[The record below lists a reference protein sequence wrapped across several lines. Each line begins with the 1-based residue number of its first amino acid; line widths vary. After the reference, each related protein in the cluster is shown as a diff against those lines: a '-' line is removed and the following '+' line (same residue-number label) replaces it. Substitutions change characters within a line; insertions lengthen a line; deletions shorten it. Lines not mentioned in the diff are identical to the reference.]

1 MNLEKFIKNKKALVT
16 LIAAC
21 TIVIISL
28 GIRQTFGM
36 FYFDFSVDLD
46 ITLSQF
52 GFALGLQLFLWGAF
66 APWFGVITDKYGG
79 HIAVFIGFIFYLLG
93 ILMLVS
99 EYNTGLYFVT
109 GIGVLIGIALGGTA
123 ISIPVSVVAKH
134 FPESNRTLAI
144 GIVTAAGS
152 FGYFVSPVFTRYS
165 LVEYGWESTLLIFAA
180 FIIAGLFLAFYLT
193 TPKDVV
199 GGKINDDQT
208 ATEALKEAFKSK
220 SFIYL
225 TLGFFVCGWHIA
237 LVATHIPMY
246 INDRGLPEWC
256 TVTILSMIGLFN
268 IAGTLTSGYL
278 AQKFSKKLILSTIYL
293 ARGLVIAIFI
303 FLPPS
308 PIIAVFFGIA
318 FGFLWLSTVPP
329 TMGLVGFIFGTKY
342 IGLLYGIVFLSHQ
355 VGSFLGAYLG
365 GVFHDLYGS
374 YDYAWYISI
383 GLSIFAGLI
392 HLPIIEKQSKR
403 LQTCLLYTSDAADE

>member
-1 MNLEKFIKNKKALVT
+1 MSAEKFIKNKTVLIT
-16 LIAAC
+16 LISAC
-21 TIVIISL
+21 LIVIISL

-52 GFALGLQLFLWGAF
+52 GFAIGLQMFLWGAF

-109 GIGVLIGIALGGTA
+109 GIGVLIGVALGGTA

-134 FPESNRTLAI
+134 FPQSNRTAAI

-180 FIIAGLFLAFYLT
+180 FILIGLILAFYLT

-199 GGKINDDQT
+199 GGIVDDDQT
-208 ATEALKEAFKSK
+208 AIEALKEAFKSK
-220 SFIYL
+220 SYNYL

-237 LVATHIPMY
+237 LVATHIPVY

-278 AQKFSKKLILSTIYL
+278 AQKFSKKLILSSIYL

-303 FLPPS
+303 FLPSS
-308 PIIAVFFGIA
+308 PIVAIFFGVA

-383 GLSIFAGLI
+383 ALSIFAGLI
-392 HLPIIEKQSKR
+392 HLPIIEKQVKR
-403 LQTCLLYTSDAADE
+403 LQTI

>member
-1 MNLEKFIKNKKALVT
+1 MNSEKFIKNKTVLVT
-16 LIAAC
+16 LVSAC

-36 FYFDFSVDLD
+36 FYFDFSVDLG

-52 GFALGLQLFLWGAF
+52 GFALGLQMFLWGAF
-66 APWFGVITDKYGG
+66 APWFGIITDKYGG

-93 ILMLVS
+93 ILLLVS

-134 FPESNRTLAI
+134 FPASNRTAAI

-165 LVEYGWESTLLIFAA
+165 LVEYGWENTLLIFGF
-180 FIIAGLFLAFYLT
+180 FILIGLILAFYLT

-199 GGKINDDQT
+199 GGKINDNQT
-208 ATEALKEAFKSK
+208 AKEALAEAIKNK

-237 LVATHIPMY
+237 LVATHIPVY

-256 TVTILSMIGLFN
+256 TVTILSLIGLFN

-278 AQKFSKKLILSTIYL
+278 AQKLSKKLILSSIYL

-308 PIIAVFFGIA
+308 PIIAVFFGIT

-383 GLSIFAGLI
+383 ALSVFAGLI
-392 HLPIIEKQSKR
+392 HLPIIEKQVSR
-403 LQTCLLYTSDAADE
+403 LQTV

>member
-1 MNLEKFIKNKKALVT
+1 MSSEKFIKNKTVLITLVS
-16 LIAAC
+16 AC
-21 TIVIISL
+21 LIVIISL

-36 FYFDFSVDLD
+36 FYFDFSTDLG

-52 GFALGLQLFLWGAF
+52 GFALGLQMFLWGAF

-79 HIAVFIGFIFYLLG
+79 HIAVFIGFIFYLFG
-93 ILMLVS
+93 VLMLVS

-109 GIGVLIGIALGGTA
+109 GIGVLIGVALGGTA

-134 FPESNRTLAI
+134 FPQSNRTAAI

-152 FGYFVSPVFTRYS
+152 FGYFVSPLFTRYS
-165 LVEYGWESTLLIFAA
+165 LVEFGWESTLLVFAA
-180 FIIAGLFLAFYLT
+180 FIFVGLILAFYLT

-199 GGKINDDQT
+199 GGIVDDKQT
-208 ATEALKEAFKSK
+208 ASEALTEAFKSK

-237 LVATHIPMY
+237 LVATHIPIY

-308 PIIAVFFGIA
+308 PIIAVGFGIT

-383 GLSIFAGLI
+383 ALSIFAGLI
-392 HLPIIEKQSKR
+392 HLPIIEKQVSR
-403 LQTCLLYTSDAADE
+403 IQTT

>member
-1 MNLEKFIKNKKALVT
+1 MSPDKFIKNKTVLIT
-16 LIAAC
+16 LISAC
-21 TIVIISL
+21 LIVIISL

-36 FYFDFSVDLD
+36 FYFDFSTDLG

-52 GFALGLQLFLWGAF
+52 GFALGLQMFLWGAF

-79 HIAVFIGFIFYLLG
+79 HIAVFIGFVFYLLG

-99 EYNTGLYFVT
+99 EYNTGLYFIT
-109 GIGVLIGIALGGTA
+109 GIGVLIGVALGGTA

-134 FPESNRTLAI
+134 FPQSNRTAAI

-165 LVEYGWESTLLIFAA
+165 LVEFGWESTLLIFAV
-180 FIIAGLFLAFYLT
+180 FIFAGLLLAFYLT

-199 GGKINDDQT
+199 GGIVDDKQT
-208 ATEALKEAFKSK
+208 ASEALQEAFKSK

-237 LVATHIPMY
+237 LVATHIPIY

-278 AQKFSKKLILSTIYL
+278 AQKLSKKLILSTIYL
-293 ARGLVIAIFI
+293 ARGLVIALFI

-308 PIIAVFFGIA
+308 PIIAVLFGVM

-383 GLSIFAGLI
+383 ALSIFAGLI
-392 HLPIIEKQSKR
+392 HLPIIEKQVAR
-403 LQTCLLYTSDAADE
+403 LQTT

>member
-1 MNLEKFIKNKKALVT
+1 MSSEKFIKNKTVLVT
-16 LIAAC
+16 LISAC
-21 TIVIISL
+21 LIVIISL

-36 FYFDFSVDLD
+36 FYFDFSIDLGV
-46 ITLSQF
+46 TLSQF
-52 GFALGLQLFLWGAF
+52 GFALGLQMFLWGAF
-66 APWFGVITDKYGG
+66 APWFGAITDKYGG
-79 HIAVFIGFIFYLLG
+79 HIAVFIGFIFYLFG

-99 EYNTGLYFVT
+99 NYNTGLYFVT
-109 GIGVLIGIALGGTA
+109 GIGVLIGVALGGTA

-134 FPESNRTLAI
+134 FPQSNRTAAI
-144 GIVTAAGS
+144 GIVTASGS

-165 LVEYGWESTLLIFAA
+165 LVEFGWESTLLIFACL
-180 FIIAGLFLAFYLT
+180 IALGLILAFYLT

-199 GGKINDDQT
+199 GGKVDDKQT
-208 ATEALKEAFKSK
+208 ALEALKEAFKNK
-220 SFIYL
+220 SYIYL

-237 LVATHIPMY
+237 LVATHIPVY

-278 AQKFSKKLILSTIYL
+278 AQKYSKKLMLSAIYL
-293 ARGLVIAIFI
+293 ARGIVIAIFI

-308 PIIAVFFGIA
+308 PLIAVLFGIF

-329 TMGLVGFIFGTKY
+329 TMGLVGFIFGTKH

-383 GLSIFAGLI
+383 ALSIFAGLI
-392 HLPIIEKQSKR
+392 HLPIIEKQVAR
-403 LQTCLLYTSDAADE
+403 LQTT

>member
-1 MNLEKFIKNKKALVT
+1 MSSEKFIKNKTVLITLVS
-16 LIAAC
+16 AC
-21 TIVIISL
+21 LIVIISL

-36 FYFDFSVDLD
+36 FYFDFSTDLG

-52 GFALGLQLFLWGAF
+52 GFALGLQMFLWGAF

-79 HIAVFIGFIFYLLG
+79 HIAVFIGFIFYLFG
-93 ILMLVS
+93 VLMLVS

-109 GIGVLIGIALGGTA
+109 GIGVLIGVALGGTA

-134 FPESNRTLAI
+134 FPQSNRTAAI

-152 FGYFVSPVFTRYS
+152 FGYFVSPLFTRYS
-165 LVEYGWESTLLIFAA
+165 LVEFGWESTLLVFAA
-180 FIIAGLFLAFYLT
+180 FIFVGLILAFYLT

-199 GGKINDDQT
+199 GGIVDDKQT
-208 ATEALKEAFKSK
+208 ASEALTEAFKSK

-237 LVATHIPMY
+237 LVATHIPIY

-308 PIIAVFFGIA
+308 PIIAVGFGIA

-383 GLSIFAGLI
+383 ALSIFAGLI
-392 HLPIIEKQSKR
+392 HLPIIEKQVSR
-403 LQTCLLYTSDAADE
+403 IQTT